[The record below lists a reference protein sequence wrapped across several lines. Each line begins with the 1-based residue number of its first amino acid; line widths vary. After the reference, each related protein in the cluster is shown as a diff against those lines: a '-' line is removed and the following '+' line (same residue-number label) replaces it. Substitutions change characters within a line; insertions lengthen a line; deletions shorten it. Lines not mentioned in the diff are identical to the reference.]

1 MDDTGTPYKVGD
13 YEIQKEIPE
22 QIRILFNLAIYAG
35 LRKGEILALE
45 FSDIDFE
52 ASTVSI
58 TKAATVIKG
67 EQICK
72 KPKTKMSTRIVT
84 IPPELTLRI
93 QELKKSREQLKADL
107 GDFWQGRDWVFVQA
121 DGRMMNYSTPYEAL
135 QDALR
140 RYNADKAPED
150 QLPVIPVA
158 SHRSYAP
165 DRRRSRREDHLGAAG
180 PCADLDHHEY
190 IRPRAPGQR

>member
-1 MDDTGTPYKVGD
+1 MKAFLPYIEAPYSLKVSGHRRVDDTGVPYVVGD

-22 QIRILFNLAIYAG
+22 QVRILFNLAIYAG

-45 FSDIDFE
+45 FSDIDFD
-52 ASTVSI
+52 ANTISI
-58 TKAATVIKG
+58 TKAATVVKG

-72 KPKTKMSTRIVT
+72 KPKTKMSTRTVT

-93 QELKKSREQLKADL
+93 SELKNSRERLKSDL
-107 GDFWQGRDWVFVQA
+107 GDFWKGGNWVFVQA

-140 RYNADKAPED
+140 RYNADKAPEN
-150 QLPVIPVA
+150 QLPVIPFHGLRHPNVK
-158 SHRSYAP
+158 P
-165 DRRRSRREDHLGAAG
+165 KTQ
-180 PCADLDHHEY
+180 
-190 IRPRAPGQR
+190 I